1 MKAREMKGRDMKGS
15 AVGDESSSSMT
26 GRVRNLVGVLGRVR
40 ALEARVATLE
50 ASQVRMAELLD
61 LTQELLL
68 PVAVQD
74 EEKVRTLVERYTDEL
89 DSGRRGTS

>member
-1 MKAREMKGRDMKGS
+1 MKANGEKGS
-15 AVGDESSSSMT
+15 AVGDQNSSSMT

-68 PVAVQD
+68 PVAAQD
-74 EEKVRTLVERYTDEL
+74 EEKVRALVERYTDEL
-89 DSGRRGTS
+89 DSGRRSTG

>member
-1 MKAREMKGRDMKGS
+1 MKGS
-15 AVGDESSSSMT
+15 AVGDENVT
-26 GRVRNLVGVLGRVR
+26 GSVAARLRNLVGVNGRVR

-68 PVAVQD
+68 PVAVRD
-74 EEKVRTLVERYTDEL
+74 EEKVRALVERYTDEL
-89 DSGRRGTS
+89 DSGRTTGRGNG